1 MQVKSA
7 ETELVEDLNVD
18 GTPSQCLDFIR
29 AKEVPVSNL
38 ESSLLSTH
46 KNFANIYA
54 LKHAMTKS
62 QNQVQHNFEGRYV
75 SKYDRTLVN
84 EESRRKKLGET
95 LGGIDVKGSF
105 GFQSKPTIDET
116 FKTDSSTRTR
126 NAVERP
132 HKVSKTGQASRRPIV
147 LVPPGFSTL
156 INMYNAKDFLES
168 GRYVPSTTKKK
179 GKEKKE
185 DILFVSR
192 TFGREQPVTYEVTDR
207 CPSRNSARYRDFW
220 SRVVCAFVTGAKWQ
234 MADWPFK
241 GIEQG
246 NMVDT
251 FAHVKG
257 FHLKYDTDTI
267 TPIIQSWDVTVL
279 NLDKNNRHK
288 DQALIQEFWT
298 KLDRFV
304 GRRHAHLKF

>member
-1 MQVKSA
+1 MGDEKA
-7 ETELVEDLNVD
+7 EELNVN
-18 GTPSQCLDFIR
+18 GTPSHCLTVIR
-29 AKEVPVSNL
+29 AKEMPLSDL

-46 KNFANIYA
+46 KSFANIYA
-54 LKHAMTKS
+54 LKHAMSRGQQQAPEHIVGGK
-62 QNQVQHNFEGRYV
+62 YV

-84 EESRRKKLGET
+84 EETRRKKLGEA

-105 GFQSKPTIDET
+105 GFQSKPTAEEKI
-116 FKTDSSTRTR
+116 KTNSSIRATHM
-126 NAVERP
+126 VEKPR
-132 HKVSKTGQASRRPIV
+132 KASKQGQTSKRPIV

-168 GRYVPSTTKKK
+168 GRYVPSTTKKQ

-185 DILFVSR
+185 DIMLVSR
-192 TFGREQPVTYEVTDR
+192 TFGREQPVMYEVTDR
-207 CPSRNSARYRDFW
+207 CPNKNSPRHRDFW

-257 FHLKYDTDTI
+257 FHLKYDTDTLA
-267 TPIIQSWDVTVL
+267 PIIQSWDVTVL

-298 KLDRFV
+298 TLDRFI